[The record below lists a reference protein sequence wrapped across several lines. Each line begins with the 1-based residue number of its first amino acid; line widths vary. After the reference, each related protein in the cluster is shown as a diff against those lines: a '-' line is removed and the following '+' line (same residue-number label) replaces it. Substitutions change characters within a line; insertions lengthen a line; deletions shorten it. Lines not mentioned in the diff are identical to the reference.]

1 MEEKKNT
8 NPWQELEDVIKRQA
22 GPMDQEYLKDR
33 MASLNTWTMGKLLDR
48 SREQEPAMSRSQSR
62 NRSEGAEIEEEA
74 PAKTAKTDVEEE
86 EGVNEPSVVAPVQGS
101 VQQ

>member
-33 MASLNTWTMGKLLDR
+33 MASLKTWTMDKLLDR
-48 SREQEPAMSRSQSR
+48 SREQE
-62 NRSEGAEIEEEA
+62 SEGAEIEEEA

-101 VQQ
+101 AQQ